1 MPRISSTSCIT
12 GTGFMKWKPMNFS
25 GRSVRLAS
33 RVIEIDEVFEVRIV
47 CGFRCGSRSSKI
59 ACLTV
64 SRSVAASM
72 IRSDGPRSASFSV
85 VVIRAS
91 AAALASAVILPRV
104 TWRSMFRSISG
115 KRLGQA
121 VLG

>member
-12 GTGFMKWKPMNFS
+12 GTGFMKWNPMNFS

-47 CGFRCGSRSSKI
+47 CGSRCGSRSSKI
-59 ACLTV
+59 ACFTV

-72 IRSDGPRSASFSV
+72 MRSDGPRSASVSV
-85 VVIRAS
+85 VRMRAIAASFAS
-91 AAALASAVILPRV
+91 ARYLAR
-104 TWRSMFRSISG
+104 G
-115 KRLGQA
+115 
-121 VLG
+121 

>member
-33 RVIEIDEVFEVRIV
+33 RVMEIDEVFEVRIV
-47 CGFRCGSRSSKI
+47 VGFRCGSRSSKI

-72 IRSDGPRSASFSV
+72 IRSQGPRSASFSV
-85 VVIRAS
+85 VLIRPIAARLS
-91 AAALASAVILPRV
+91 AGRTLPRL
-104 TWRSMFRSISG
+104 T
-115 KRLGQA
+115 
-121 VLG
+121 